1 MAEQHHND
9 IQTVIRTPPPV
20 RTNSDITQEVSGDV
34 ADAPQKDTQKSPPLR
49 SLLTRPV
56 VITIVNYAILAFFDM
71 SSIALIPLIWSTPIE
86 FGGLN
91 LSPASIGLG
100 MSAFGCMSGT
110 FQFAV
115 FPPLA
120 KRFGLR
126 WIFVV
131 SIAVCAV
138 IFALFPLENLTLRH
152 AIGGHPTV
160 TTWSLI
166 LLQLGLLG
174 IHKMAFGKSLLSFS
188 LDSHVDR

>member
-1 MAEQHHND
+1 VNP
-9 IQTVIRTPPPV
+9 TS
-20 RTNSDITQEVSGDV
+20 RTNSDIAQEASGDV
-34 ADAPQKDTQKSPPLR
+34 ADAPQKDTQKPPPLR

-56 VITIVNYAILAFFDM
+56 VITIVNYAILAFLDM

-100 MSAFGCMSGT
+100 MSVLGCMGGI
-110 FQFAV
+110 FPFAV

-152 AIGGHPTV
+152 SIGGRPTV
-160 TTWSLI
+160 TTWLLI
-166 LLQLGLLG
+166 LLQLALVGV
-174 IHKMAFGKSLLSFS
+174 HKMAFGKSLLSFS